1 MSGVVEVTITSL
13 SAMAKIFLMG
23 TVGVLCAWYPKGS
36 PLLSVS
42 TLQHL
47 SKLLNLVNVPALSA
61 ASLGTSLTLA
71 GLGRYWLLI
80 PCCLGINSISYILAW
95 TLGKLIHEGG
105 DEQLYQAS
113 VVAVG
118 SPNALALPII
128 ILETLCETD
137 TINAE
142 FGSVE
147 ECKTETRAMLFVYLI
162 GWQLMFWGYGYP
174 SLQQH
179 LKG

>member
-113 VVAVG
+113 VVAV
-118 SPNALALPII
+118 
-128 ILETLCETD
+128 ETLCETD

-162 GWQLMFWGYGYP
+162 GYVTPFYTIICIKPP
-174 SLQQH
+174 SILCI
-179 LKG
+179 